1 MEKTMS
7 GILIETVVKAT
18 LKNLKE
24 DPERCIRNLVDMAL
38 RFSENQ
44 FQQDF
49 FQKIQDALKNENS
62 SYYAL
67 VRDLASYADEEHLL
81 CFGMNL
87 GYHSCTC
94 GAQQIRQK
102 EKELNHN
109 IPWTILFQIGSRS
122 LEHMARY
129 DAAISDGEK
138 LGIHTWMLFAP
149 GVSRRLPELIQEHP
163 DSAFFLFCEP
173 EDITDDF
180 LDNVAELK
188 NVMLAP
194 RYQEGWEDAYGR
206 IRASGLPYSVYF
218 PYSEGDLETILNG
231 DLFTSIQQVHP
242 VFAVLLPRPDC
253 PEQFRALTY
262 QAVERVRNEQLFQM
276 VPWELERDDQW
287 IDKIISDD
295 ACAVRF
301 DPEGRLL
308 DGNGH
313 PIHPGLCLFKHELT
327 EVLRLA
333 CPKETPEGST
343 Q

>member
-24 DPERCIRNLVDMAL
+24 DPERGIRNLVDMAL
-38 RFSENQ
+38 RFSGNQ

-49 FQKIQDALKNENS
+49 FQEVQNALKNENS
-62 SYYAL
+62 PYYAL
-67 VRDLASYADEEHLL
+67 VRDLASYADAEHLH

-87 GYHSCTC
+87 GYHSCTY
-94 GAQQIRQK
+94 GARQIRQN

-122 LEHMARY
+122 LEHMAQY

-138 LGIHTWMLFAP
+138 LGIYTWMLLAP
-149 GVSRRLPELIQEHP
+149 GVSCQLPGLIRNHP

-180 LDNVAELK
+180 LDNASELR
-188 NVMLAP
+188 NVMLTP
-194 RYQEGWEDAYGR
+194 RYQEGWEEVYDK
-206 IRASGLPYSVYF
+206 IRALGLPYSTCF
-218 PYSEGDLETILNG
+218 LYSQDDLQTILNG
-231 DLFTSIQQVHP
+231 DLFTSIQQIHP

-253 PEQFRALTY
+253 PEQFRTLTY
-262 QAVERVRNEQLFQM
+262 QTVKWVRDEQLFQM
-276 VPWELERDDQW
+276 IPWELEQDNRN

-295 ACAVRF
+295 ACAVCF

-308 DGNGH
+308 DGNGN
-313 PIHPGLCLFKHELT
+313 PIHPGLCLFEHALT

-333 CPKETPEGST
+333 CPKETSGVSA